1 MLSTPG
7 SLVLRRLEPRD
18 IPQLQA
24 LHEDWFPIRYNDS
37 FYQNA
42 GDGLWETGEPLFTQV
57 AAEHDEVLV
66 GAVTAQ
72 IQRVEEAED
81 KALLQSAEGSLIL
94 PERGIASVLLE
105 TCIQEAASSPQC
117 SALYLHVKADNY
129 SAIRFYEKNG
139 FQRLRFLQDY
149 YMIHGHNHNAY
160 LYIRYINGGS
170 APSKWIDVL
179 TRYHL
184 LGRHLLHDLVTS
196 IARPLNAIVSF
207 FSRLFHTS
215 GHDEKACSI
224 V

>member
-81 KALLQSAEGSLIL
+81 KALLQSGEGNLMYIL
-94 PERGIASVLLE
+94 TLGARQDYRRRGIASVLLE
-105 TCIQEAASSPQC
+105 TCIREAASSPQC
-117 SALYLHVKADNY
+117 GALYLHVKADNY

-179 TRYHL
+179 TR
-184 LGRHLLHDLVTS
+184 
-196 IARPLNAIVSF
+196 PLTAIVSF
-207 FSRLFHTS
+207 FSRLFHTP

>member
-1 MLSTPG
+1 MAG
-7 SLVLRRLEPRD
+7 ALVLRRLEPRD

-42 GDGLWETGEPLFTQV
+42 GDGIWETGEPLFTQV
-57 AAEHDEVLV
+57 AVDNSGMLV

-72 IQRVEEAED
+72 LQRAEDAED
-81 KALLQSAEGSLIL
+81 KALLQAPDGALMYIL
-94 PERGIASVLLE
+94 TLGARHDYRRRGIASVLLE
-105 TCIQEAASSPQC
+105 TCLREASASPHC
-117 SALYLHVKADNY
+117 GALYLHVKADNF

-149 YMIHGHNHNAY
+149 YMIHGQNHHAY

-170 APSKWIDVL
+170 APAKWIDIF
-179 TRYHL
+179 T
-184 LGRHLLHDLVTS
+184 
-196 IARPLNAIVSF
+196 RPLSAIVTF
-207 FSRLFHTS
+207 FSRLFQGS
-215 GHDEKACSI
+215 PHDAHDKTCAI